1 MEILKLDIKEIAEDL
16 PEEIIKKYNFISK
29 RDAVMKVHFPKSKKD
44 IEIAKYRLAY

>member
-1 MEILKLDIKEIAEDL
+1 MEIFKPYIKEIAEDL

-29 RDAVMKVHFPKSKKD
+29 RDAVMKIHFPKNKMD